1 MNVKPGVAAVLLTQA
16 IGAVGNMAVM
26 PVLPFFAVQ
35 SLGASALEVAL
46 LASCFNFAQMVFA
59 PFIGAV
65 SDHFG
70 RKWVMLGGLLMQA
83 LSNLF
88 QAEADSP
95 AALLLARGFVG
106 LATST
111 GPVEMAYIMD
121 YTRDEQQL
129 SYVLALQR
137 VVCNGGALMGPVIAH
152 SFASY
157 GFPAL
162 CRGLACI
169 NLLCLLLGS
178 ILWDNRQS
186 LPCDLDR
193 EACGST
199 PMSLASIPRSRS
211 DLSKAGGRFMGDNHI
226 AVLCHG
232 GVCYLLGASFG
243 FSFAMGL
250 SEGPEPL
257 FLKERYFFGQTEFGW
272 YFMVSNAST
281 LMWSP
286 LLPMFIA
293 RFGARVACAGGCFG
307 TASALIFLISLRGC
321 RWAPYMYVAATVGL
335 FSTMVGLGFMGL
347 VSKNCPRHLLG
358 TMLGLKNALDG
369 MAGTAAPAVGGML
382 YYLGRLLPYAVA
394 CFFALAMAI
403 FYISLEP
410 SVSKKDMSEELK
422 PLMPQ
427 RAKAEAEEEEVKVP
441 LRHVQSSALPL
452 SVYAGKSF
460 SSQCLLNQLSLV
472 MDPELREL
480 YNMTK
485 DRIEKEK
492 GTVGASGIRS
502 VATVSDGLC
511 SRTQQISQSRSLGEV
526 RWLSSD
532 NALAG
537 IATQGGEP
545 SPDLHP

>member
-16 IGAVGNMAVM
+16 IGAVGNMAVL

-35 SLGASALEVAL
+35 QLGASALEVAL
-46 LASCFNFAQMVFA
+46 LASCFNFTQMVFA
-59 PFIGAV
+59 PCVGAI

-70 RKWVMLGGLLMQA
+70 RKYVMLGGLLLQA
-83 LSNLF
+83 LSNSF

-129 SYVLALQR
+129 SYILALQR
-137 VVCNGGALMGPVIAH
+137 VVCNGGALLGPVLAH
-152 SFASY
+152 SFQGY
-157 GFPAL
+157 GFPAF
-162 CRGLACI
+162 CRGFACI
-169 NLLCLLLGS
+169 NLLCLFLGS
-178 ILWDNRQS
+178 LLWENYSQS
-186 LPCDLDR
+186 LPD

-199 PMSLASIPRSRS
+199 PLSIQRSRS
-211 DLSKAGGRFMGDNHI
+211 DLSKSGQGRIPGEHYL
-226 AVLCHG
+226 AVLFHG

-243 FSFAMGL
+243 FSFALGV

-272 YFMVSNAST
+272 FFMVSNAST

-286 LLPMFIA
+286 VIPMFISYV
-293 RFGARVACAGGCFG
+293 GARIACACGCLG
-307 TASALIFLISLRGC
+307 SASALLFLIALKGC
-321 RWAPYMYVAATVGL
+321 KWVPYIYVAATVGL

-347 VSKNCPRHLLG
+347 VSQNCPRHLLG

-382 YYLGRLLPYAVA
+382 YYIGRPLPYTVA
-394 CFFALAMAI
+394 ALFAFAMAV
-403 FYISLEP
+403 FYISLPP
-410 SVSKKDMSEELK
+410 SVSKQDMSEELK
-422 PLMPQ
+422 PLMTPKV
-427 RAKAEAEEEEVKVP
+427 KAETEEAEVRAP
-441 LRHVQSSALPL
+441 LHHVQSSALPL
-452 SVYAGKSF
+452 SMYAGKHY

-480 YNMTK
+480 YNITV

-492 GTVGASGIRS
+492 GTVEGTSGIRS
-502 VATVSDGLC
+502 VATVCSGL
-511 SRTQQISQSRSLGEV
+511 SARTQLNQMNRSLGEV
-526 RWLSSD
+526 RPMSSD
-532 NALAG
+532 NALA
-537 IATQGGEP
+537 AHLP
-545 SPDLHP
+545 RRDDDSPDRSMA